1 MVTKKNQI
9 MEDIKC
15 CVISCE
21 KPLDAAYWEA
31 QYKTKATGWDLGKI
45 SPPLQTYIDTIENK
59 NIAILIPGCGNSYEA
74 EYLLEH
80 GFTNITVIDIA
91 PTLVTDLKE
100 KFNNNSNIQIIL
112 GDFFEHQGK
121 YDLIIE
127 QTFFCALPPT
137 LRQKYV
143 WKMHQLL
150 ADEGKLAGLLFN
162 RTFEVSPPFG
172 GSKEE
177 YETLFEAAFEFL
189 KMDVSINSIAPRA
202 NSELFF
208 ELKKNNNVS
217 VNLYEFE
224 GITCSGCME
233 SVTKKFAALDG
244 IVNVSMSSD
253 FAEVLI
259 VSKNEIAVAALQN
272 AISYDEKYQIK
283 KIS

>member
-1 MVTKKNQI
+1 MNEIQ
-9 MEDIKC
+9 C
-15 CVISCE
+15 CVVSCE

-31 QYKTKATGWDLGKI
+31 QYKAKATGWDLGKV
-45 SPPLQTYIDTIENK
+45 SPPIQTYVDTIENK
-59 NIAILIPGCGNSYEA
+59 NISILIPGCGNSYEA
-74 EYLLEH
+74 EYLLEQ

-91 PTLVTDLKE
+91 PTLVADLKE
-100 KFNNNSNIQIIL
+100 KFKNNSNIQIVL

-121 YDLIIE
+121 YNLIIE

-137 LRQKYV
+137 MRQKYV

-150 ADEGKLAGLLFN
+150 ADEGKIAGLLFN

-177 YETLFEAAFEFL
+177 YEMLFTAAFDFL
-189 KMDVSINSIAPRA
+189 KMDLCLNSIAPRA

-208 ELKKNNNVS
+208 ELKKNNKVK

-233 SVTKKFAALDG
+233 SVTKKFVAIDG
-244 IVNVSMSSD
+244 ILNVSMISN
-253 FAEVLI
+253 FAEILI
-259 VSKNEIAVAALQN
+259 VSKNEIAVEELQN
-272 AISYDEKYQIK
+272 VISYDEKYKIK